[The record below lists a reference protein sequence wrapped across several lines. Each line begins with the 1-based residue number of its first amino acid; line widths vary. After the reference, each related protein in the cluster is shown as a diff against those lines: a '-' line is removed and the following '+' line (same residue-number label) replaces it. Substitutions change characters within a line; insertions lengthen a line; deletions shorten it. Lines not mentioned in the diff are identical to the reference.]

1 MIYSLANVGKC
12 FFRTPVMAGRFLW
25 VCQGLSVLR
34 SVFPSILLSIFTP
47 SFCLPFCLFRSVSFA
62 GIYTLVFC
70 DIWHGIRAACGIV
83 CGIFTEKSGWAKMTK
98 KWSEMTQKWD
108 FSTIFKNFVI
118 NFCKKHQSSYTNTI
132 FGKIL
137 FLELQLVKAKALN
150 QSD

>member
-1 MIYSLANVGKC
+1 MFYWNPSHGWKVCLGLLGSVC
-12 FFRTPVMAGRFLW
+12 RF
-25 VCQGLSVLR
+25 VHLSVHP
-34 SVFPSILLSIFTP
+34 SVYLSSILLSALL
-47 SFCLPFCLFRSVSFA
+47 SFQTVSFVE
-62 GIYTLVFC
+62 IYTLVF
-70 DIWHGIRAACGIV
+70 V
-83 CGIFTEKSGWAKMTK
+83 IFGMGLGLPVELFVEFLQKNLVLAEMTK
-98 KWSEMTQKWD
+98 KWSKMTQKWD